1 MTKNITKVHFSILH
15 LLLLLISLFFFFF
28 VLFTCCLAVEGICE
42 GVPAGLVDVGIWV
55 GTCADYPKGDASTGW
70 NSVSRVI
77 IEELPK

>member
-1 MTKNITKVHFSILH
+1 MLPTGRANVSFTVFT
-15 LLLLLISLFFFFF
+15 LFVVVYICLF
-28 VLFTCCLAVEGICE
+28 VCCLAVEGLCE